1 MVRAAFPSVQFIPPS
16 LDTPDAKRHKPNT
29 TTKAGSALGSALK
42 KKAPPGPVYEK
53 GIEYWDGVDA
63 SVNGVLGGYG
73 EGPVPHIEQL
83 SSRLL
88 LLSLIPSLSPF
99 PNPLTPSPTLKTLP
113 THRRTVLDVGAGI
126 GRVSRHVLLP
136 LFDDV
141 VLLEPVD
148 KFVREGYRAASSGE
162 WRDLPIQNG
171 DDEEQKR
178 RLEQQQRDTKD
189 GKGRGKRVRFV
200 KRGLQNLDPKY
211 PVDDQAEEIGL
222 VSSPRGEVNGEGGCM
237 EDEVLYDVI
246 WCQWCLGHMNHE
258 DLVNFLRKA
267 KKALREGED
276 HYIFVKE
283 NCCDD
288 APGGVG
294 QEFLDEEDSSLTRSH
309 QKWVDCFIEAGLT
322 VKREEIQQG
331 MPDEL
336 FVVKT

>member
-1 MVRAAFPSVQFIPPS
+1 MIPDP
-16 LDTPDAKRHKPNT
+16 KRHRPNT
-29 TTKAGSALGSALK
+29 RSNGPATGSALGSALK

-53 GIEYWDGVDA
+53 GIEYWDKVDA

-88 LLSLIPSLSPF
+88 LLSFIPSLSPF
-99 PNPLTPSPTLKTLP
+99 PNPLTPVPPSAPA
-113 THRRTVLDVGAGI
+113 HRRTVLDVGAGI
-126 GRVSRHVLLP
+126 GRVTRHVLLP

-162 WRDLPIQNG
+162 WRDLPSLTAEG
-171 DDEEQKR
+171 DDDAMKEQKR
-178 RLEQQQRDTKD
+178 RLDEQQKWITEGN
-189 GKGRGKRVRFV
+189 GKGKRVRFI
-200 KRGLQNLDPKY
+200 KRGLQGLDPRF
-211 PVDDQAEEIGL
+211 PVDEQGEEIGL
-222 VSSPRGEVNGEGGCM
+222 VSSPSGLGEKEGCM
-237 EDEVLYDVI
+237 ADEIVYDVI
-246 WCQWCLGHMNHE
+246 WCQWCLGHMSHP
-258 DLVNFLRKA
+258 DLVTFLKTAR
-267 KKALREGED
+267 KALREGENGD
-276 HYIFVKE
+276 NYIFVKE

-309 QKWVDCFIEAGLT
+309 QKWVDCFHEAGLE
-322 VKREEIQQG
+322 VIREAVQQG